1 MVEVKNSQLG
11 KVSGGDCYY
20 AGERYSNG
28 AKLDNGQVCVG
39 ESWQ

>member
-1 MVEVKNSQLG
+1 MLEIKRMKLKNI
-11 KVSGGDCYY
+11 SGGDCYY

-39 ESWQ
+39 DSWQ